1 MKPQELARWIRDE
14 HEVVRGLSER
24 LQEKVAIIPQT
35 HQQKWIQ
42 DFRDSFDH
50 LRAHLI
56 KHFAL
61 EEQDGYMV
69 SVVHRRPSLGREVDR
84 LAHEHKE
91 IVRLLDDIHRAS
103 HELLAED
110 QLLIRDCCR
119 RIQNFLQYLERH
131 ESDENLL
138 VMTAF
143 TEDIGGID

>member
-24 LQEKVAIIPQT
+24 MQEKVAIAPQA
-35 HQQKWIQ
+35 HHQKWIQ
-42 DFRDSFDH
+42 DLRESFDH

-69 SVVHRRPSLGREVDR
+69 SVVHRRPSLAREVDR
-84 LAHEHKE
+84 LAHEHVE
-91 IVRLLDDIHRAS
+91 ITRLMDDIHRAAHVLES
-103 HELLAED
+103 DD

-119 RIQNFLQYLERH
+119 RIQNFLQYLDRH
-131 ESDENLL
+131 ESDENFL
-138 VMTAF
+138 VISAF

>member
-24 LQEKVAIIPQT
+24 LQEKVAIIPQANR
-35 HQQKWIQ
+35 QKWIQ
-42 DFRDSFDH
+42 ELREAFDH

-69 SVVHRRPSLGREVDR
+69 PVVHRRPSLAREVER
-84 LAHEHKE
+84 LAHEHGE
-91 IVRLLDDIHRAS
+91 VTRLLEGIHRAV
-103 HELLAED
+103 HELMPEN
-110 QLLIRDCCR
+110 QLLIRDCAR
-119 RIQNFLQYLERH
+119 RLQNLLQYWERH

-138 VMTAF
+138 VITAF
-143 TEDIGGID
+143 SEDIGGND

>member
-24 LQEKVAIIPQT
+24 LQEKVAIVPQAN
-35 HQQKWIQ
+35 QQRWIQ
-42 DFRDSFDH
+42 DLREAFDH

-69 SVVHRRPSLGREVDR
+69 SVVHRRPSLAREVDR
-84 LAHEHKE
+84 LAHEHGE
-91 IVRLLDDIHRAS
+91 IVRLLEGIHRAA
-103 HELLAED
+103 HELMPD
-110 QLLIRDCCR
+110 DRLLIRDCCR
-119 RIQNFLQYLERH
+119 RIQNFLQYWERH
-131 ESDENLL
+131 ESDENFL

-143 TEDIGGID
+143 TEDIGGND